1 MPETSD
7 TCLLQRDENE
17 FRRINRQHRL
27 WTRTLDYLIHP
38 AIDATLPKDSKIAD
52 VATGTGIWALAT
64 ARALTESVT
73 LVGFDNC
80 KNQFPHPDSIPKN
93 VSFEAQN
100 LLKPFPIHHQ
110 GAFDLVSI
118 RLVASALK
126 KEEWELAA
134 RNLFSLLKPGGYIQW
149 MEADISESCTPL
161 QNTPQACSHSL
172 ASLAKYALSFL
183 HSKGTD
189 PSGCRRLLEIF
200 RCMGLEDC
208 TQDVFS
214 SDRDPSLRAEFSDV
228 HARALLG
235 ILEQAGLQ
243 MWSGWNLEKV
253 REWERR
259 VVAELETGRV
269 PGIIEK

>member
-1 MPETSD
+1 
-7 TCLLQRDENE
+7 
-17 FRRINRQHRL
+17 
-27 WTRTLDYLIHP
+27 
-38 AIDATLPKDSKIAD
+38 
-52 VATGTGIWALAT
+52 
-64 ARALTESVT
+64 
-73 LVGFDNC
+73 
-80 KNQFPHPDSIPKN
+80 

-100 LLKPFPIHHQ
+100 LLKPFPLHHQ

-118 RLVASALK
+118 RLVASALEK
-126 KEEWELAA
+126 GEWELAA
-134 RNLFSLLKPGGYIQW
+134 RNLFSLLSKQSTSNPQILDINMYTVEGSRLTKLPEPGGYIQW

-259 VVAELETGRV
+259 VVAELEAGEVYMRNNYYVVVGRV

>member
-1 MPETSD
+1 MLVVDMYTVEGSRLTK
-7 TCLLQRDENE
+7 LLE
-17 FRRINRQHRL
+17 
-27 WTRTLDYLIHP
+27 
-38 AIDATLPKDSKIAD
+38 
-52 VATGTGIWALAT
+52 
-64 ARALTESVT
+64 
-73 LVGFDNC
+73 
-80 KNQFPHPDSIPKN
+80 
-93 VSFEAQN
+93 
-100 LLKPFPIHHQ
+100 
-110 GAFDLVSI
+110 
-118 RLVASALK
+118 
-126 KEEWELAA
+126 
-134 RNLFSLLKPGGYIQW
+134 PGGYIQW

-183 HSKGTD
+183 HSKGID
-189 PSGCRRLLEIF
+189 PSGFRRLLEIF

-243 MWSGWNLEKV
+243 MWSGWNLERV

-259 VVAELETGRV
+259 VVAELETGEAYMRCNYYV
-269 PGIIEK
+269 VVGRAPGIIEK